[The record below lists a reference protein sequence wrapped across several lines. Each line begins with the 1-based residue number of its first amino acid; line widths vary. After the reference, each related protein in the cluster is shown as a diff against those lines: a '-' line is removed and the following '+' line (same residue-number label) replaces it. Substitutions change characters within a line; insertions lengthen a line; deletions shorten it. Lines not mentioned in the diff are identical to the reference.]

1 MLSGM
6 RNFLENMDWQAGA
19 GEMYEG
25 IIVND
30 IRDRRTGK
38 VARAG
43 NPDGRI
49 AFGAVGAADVEDADE
64 VLIIIAPQSM
74 VGASVYEPLSEM
86 VAAANG
92 RPVILINPRL
102 QDRKSAGG
110 VMGVGG
116 RSKRLA
122 FAASFRQ
129 VFHFRLLFKG
139 SQFMFPIRGALRY
152 NLANSDSWTVF
163 EREEYDTPEGL
174 EGIRPPPP

>member
-1 MLSGM
+1 MFRRWTG
-6 RNFLENMDWQAGA
+6 RQADRRKGS
-19 GEMYEG
+19 
-25 IIVND
+25 
-30 IRDRRTGK
+30 DRRTGK

-102 QDRKSAGG
+102 QRLFATFAVGFPSAESLSTTANLSLCCRTT
-110 VMGVGG
+110 V
-116 RSKRLA
+116 RSFLLHRLA
-122 FAASFRQ
+122 VSSARKIDTFMIAA
-129 VFHFRLLFKG
+129 LY
-139 SQFMFPIRGALRY
+139 I
-152 NLANSDSWTVF
+152 
-163 EREEYDTPEGL
+163 
-174 EGIRPPPP
+174 

>member
-1 MLSGM
+1 MLYIYVYNISIHIQHIT
-6 RNFLENMDWQAGA
+6 LDWQAGA

-49 AFGAVGAADVEDADE
+49 AFGAVGAADVADTDE
-64 VLIIIAPQSM
+64 VFIVIAPQSM

-86 VAAANG
+86 VTAANG

-116 RSKRLA
+116 RSQRLA
-122 FAASFRQ
+122 FVQYVDVLRTTAG
-129 VFHFRLLFKG
+129 KG
-139 SQFMFPIRGALRY
+139 AK
-152 NLANSDSWTVF
+152 D
-163 EREEYDTPEGL
+163 E
-174 EGIRPPPP
+174 